1 MPRRGLTDL
10 ARNPKNIGYG
20 ELLAVL
26 AASGCRVREGTKHR
40 ALVQCGSLTMTV
52 PRPHGKRVQP
62 VYVREAV
69 RLLMEMTRD
78 GKG

>member
-1 MPRRGLTDL
+1 MEL
-10 ARNPKNIGYG
+10 ARSPRNVGYG
-20 ELLAVL
+20 ELLALL
-26 AASGCRVREGTKHR
+26 AASGCRVREGTKHG

-52 PRPHGKRVQP
+52 PRPHGKHLKA

-69 RLLMEMTRD
+69 RIVMEMARD